1 MKILGK
7 ENVLIPNYTD
17 VHDKNAVL
25 KDRLDF
31 LGRLLSLR
39 VNSKNT
45 LIVGTLAESPYAE
58 FMGDINNSYCKDTTL
73 PVEGCLY
80 NSHADPYMPLQQKSS
95 LNITYDGF
103 SSGVLKTYQT
113 IPLVTV
119 LLSGRPMIIN
129 DVLDRSDAFI
139 SAWLPGTTGG

>member
-1 MKILGK
+1 MS
-7 ENVLIPNYTD
+7 
-17 VHDKNAVL
+17 
-25 KDRLDF
+25 RLNE
-31 LGRLLSLR
+31 LR
-39 VNSKNT
+39 VNSQNT

-58 FMGDINNSYCKDTTL
+58 FMGDINNSYCKDTIL

-95 LNITYDGF
+95 LNITYDPF
-103 SSGVLKTYQT
+103 SRSIINFYST

-129 DVLDRSDAFI
+129 EVLTRSNAFI
-139 SAWLPGTTGG
+139 AAWLPGTTGGQAIVNAITG